1 MGAHVNGRLMVVA
14 ACSVAVLISGLN
26 LFALYQ
32 QFLG

>member
-1 MGAHVNGRLMVVA
+1 MGAHVNGRPMVVA